1 MITFSRRESNP
12 GCGGE
17 SAESLPL
24 DHVGCSLDYRISYR
38 NNIARRF
45 QYFVTSNLPIIL
57 MNYMIVDFAKSSVFF
72 TKKNLDVFLKYKRIS
87 ILAYMFILFCF
98 VCLFVWHFFHSF
110 SLKKLEN
117 TYRRKNTK
125 F

>member
-1 MITFSRRESNP
+1 
-12 GCGGE
+12 
-17 SAESLPL
+17 
-24 DHVGCSLDYRISYR
+24 VGCSLDYRISYR

-57 MNYMIVDFAKSSVFF
+57 MNCMIVDFAKSFVSF
-72 TKKNLDVFLKYKRIS
+72 TKKKSWRFLKVQ
-87 ILAYMFILFCF
+87 AYFYTCLYVYFVLFCLF